1 MPLRNVCARSVADQG
16 RRKGGLS
23 AIPVSGA
30 ASVAR
35 ADGRTHDPCISFI
48 ETVSPKVPF
57 KHGLDPDL
65 SRLSSMAA
73 MPIVSIRYLPDE
85 DRVEITLRPGFTR
98 RELDVVRSLPGRKY
112 DGRRRVWT
120 APGGRAAIHTLT
132 EAFGLG
138 GVILAPGSK
147 AGMEPVL
154 EPPSKPPAEAPAE
167 VLQRVRD
174 ALTLRGYSPRTRK
187 VYMGQ
192 LRRFLEWCGG
202 GEPRLPEDPARQ
214 AEAYILDLVQRR
226 GISRSYHNQVVS
238 AIRFLCESV
247 LGQPKIA
254 LRIPRPKKE
263 QRLPA
268 VLSQEEVARM
278 LRKARNLKHRAIL
291 MLLYSAGLRVG
302 EVVRLMVE
310 DLDGERGLV
319 RVRCGKGRKDRYT
332 LLAHRALEAVSLYRD
347 AYPTHR
353 WLFPGDQP
361 GRHLTPRSVQRV
373 VRKAAS
379 AAGIE
384 KHVTA
389 HTLRH
394 SFATHLLEGGTNLRI
409 IQDLL
414 GHQSA
419 RTTQIYTHVARST
432 VESVRSPLD
441 NLE

>member
-1 MPLRNVCARSVADQG
+1 
-16 RRKGGLS
+16 
-23 AIPVSGA
+23 
-30 ASVAR
+30 
-35 ADGRTHDPCISFI
+35 
-48 ETVSPKVPF
+48 
-57 KHGLDPDL
+57 
-65 SRLSSMAA
+65 
-73 MPIVSIRYLPDE
+73 
-85 DRVEITLRPGFTR
+85 
-98 RELDVVRSLPGRKY
+98 
-112 DGRRRVWT
+112 
-120 APGGRAAIHTLT
+120 
-132 EAFGLG
+132 
-138 GVILAPGSK
+138 
-147 AGMEPVL
+147 
-154 EPPSKPPAEAPAE
+154 
-167 VLQRVRD
+167 
-174 ALTLRGYSPRTRK
+174 
-187 VYMGQ
+187 MGQ
-192 LRRFLEWCGG
+192 IRRFLEWCGG
-202 GEPRLPEDPARQ
+202 GEPRLPEDPARA
-214 AEAYILDLVQRR
+214 AEAYILELVQRR

-254 LRIPRPKKE
+254 LRIPRPRKE

-278 LRKARNLKHRAIL
+278 LRKARNLKHRALL

-332 LLAHRALEAVSLYRD
+332 LLAQRALEAVSLYRD

-353 WLFPGDQP
+353 WLFPGDRP

-373 VRKAAS
+373 VKKAAS